1 MFSLFKRDEKKRLQK
16 IYSQKLEQAL
26 HFQRNGNIRKYSE
39 LTTEAEAVKLQL
51 DQLTVKKT

>member
-1 MFSLFKRDEKKRLQK
+1 MFSLFKPNEKKRLQK

-39 LTTEAEAVKLQL
+39 LTTEAETVKLQL
-51 DQLTVKKT
+51 DQLAAKEA

>member
-39 LTTEAEAVKLQL
+39 LTTEAEDVKLQL
-51 DQLTVKKT
+51 DQLAAKEA